1 MKVFNIRLSAWLG
14 ISICLLLA
22 CQTRQ
27 KLQKEEP
34 SQIQNPKPLMDA
46 KTDSLKQYL
55 DEERLR
61 RKQQGKE

>member
-1 MKVFNIRLSAWLG
+1 
-14 ISICLLLA
+14 LA

-27 KLQKEEP
+27 KPQKEEP

-55 DEERLR
+55 DEERMR
-61 RKQQGKE
+61 RNQQGKE